1 MLKYMRSQSMFAIKF
16 AEEFASKFDKEL
28 VRTFPSFTLFT
39 VPVLLWSLPMIAMA
53 DNSARSSQESAAL
66 SPIFVEADQFKVFF
80 DQEKAVWRGNVEA
93 TQGNYTFH
101 ASSLTVHMDQVQTTD
116 GTSGSGQSSTSAPGP
131 GFELQADALSYDIDT
146 DRIVAH
152 GNSELRR
159 GVELI
164 RAEKIIYQVAERL
177 AIAQPQANG
186 RVQVQFFSN
195 PNKPLF
201 HTPRAFDEHAA
212 AVTVAAE

>member
-16 AEEFASKFDKEL
+16 ASKFAKEL
-28 VRTFPSFTLFT
+28 VRTIPSFAHVT
-39 VPVLLWSLPMIAMA
+39 VPFLLLSLPTIAWT
-53 DNSARSSQESAAL
+53 DSSARSAHEPAAL
-66 SPIFVEADQFKVFF
+66 PPIFVEADQFKVFF

-116 GTSGSGQSSTSAPGP
+116 GASGSGQSSTSATGP
-131 GFELQADALSYDIDT
+131 GFELQADTLSYDIDT

-164 RAEKIIYQVAERL
+164 RAEKIIYQVADRL
-177 AIAQPQANG
+177 ATAQPQANG

-201 HTPRAFDEHAA
+201 HTPRVFDEHAA